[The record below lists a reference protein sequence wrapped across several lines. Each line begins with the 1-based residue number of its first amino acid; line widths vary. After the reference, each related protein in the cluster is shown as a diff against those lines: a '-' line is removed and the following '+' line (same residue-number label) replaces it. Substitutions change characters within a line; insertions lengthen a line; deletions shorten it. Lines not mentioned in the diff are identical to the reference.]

1 MITDLTTILRQFG
14 NAAYNIFVSP
24 GNFLLSQFAAH
35 APRVA
40 AKLGFVGDDQSDM
53 LLVVLSLLIWFLLAV
68 VVMKILRL
76 WQNFVRISSAM
87 IKTIS
92 FRISLATRNLKT
104 RFMCSLRRLIPRHSN
119 RVDAVAEVEFDDLD
133 LAVLRS
139 TAACGP
145 EFTTSAAELADQF
158 PLRPAQIQRSLDK
171 LSSNKM
177 LDRATGSTDGFETYR
192 LSHSGAFF
200 MAMWQRKERG
210 S

>member
-1 MITDLTTILRQFG
+1 MITDLTTILLQFG
-14 NAAYNIFVSP
+14 NAAYNIFVLP
-24 GNFLLSQFAAH
+24 GDFLLSQFAAH
-35 APRVA
+35 APQVA

-76 WQNFVRISSAM
+76 WQNFVRIASAM

-92 FRISLATRNLKT
+92 FRISLAIRTLKM
-104 RFMCSLRRLIPRHSN
+104 RLMCRLRRLIPRRSN
-119 RVDAVAEVEFDDLD
+119 RVDVVPEVEFDDLD

-139 TAACGP
+139 TVACRPG
-145 EFTTSAAELADQF
+145 FTTSAPELADQF

-192 LSHSGAFF
+192 LSQSGAFF

>member
-14 NAAYNIFVSP
+14 NAVYNIFVLP
-24 GNFLLSQFAAH
+24 GDFLLSQFAAH

-76 WQNFVRISSAM
+76 WQNFVRISNAM

-92 FRISLATRNLKT
+92 FRISLATRNLKM
-104 RFMCSLRRLIPRHSN
+104 RLMCRLRRLIPRRSN
-119 RVDAVAEVEFDDLD
+119 RDDAVSEVEFDDLD

-145 EFTTSAAELADQF
+145 GFTTSAPELADQF

-177 LDRATGSTDGFETYR
+177 LDRSTGSTDGFETYR
-192 LSHSGAFF
+192 LSQSGAFF
-200 MAMWQRKERG
+200 LAMWQRKERG

>member
-14 NAAYNIFVSP
+14 NAAYNIFVLP
-24 GNFLLSQFAAH
+24 GDFLLSQFAAH

-145 EFTTSAAELADQF
+145 GFTTSAAELADQF
-158 PLRPAQIQRSLDK
+158 PLRPTQIQRSLDK

-192 LSHSGAFF
+192 LSQSGAFF